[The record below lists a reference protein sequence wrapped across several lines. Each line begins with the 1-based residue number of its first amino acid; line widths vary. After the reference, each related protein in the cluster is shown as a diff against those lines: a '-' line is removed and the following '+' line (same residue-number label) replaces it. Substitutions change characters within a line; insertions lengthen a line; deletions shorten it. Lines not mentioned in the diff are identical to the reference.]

1 MISASSF
8 FRQRAALTMTLTVT
22 ALVFAGRLPPPARAE
37 SRLEKLPGSLMAL
50 PLLNGPE
57 VRRALA
63 DLSLQTLPSAGWLED
78 QKGRALAG
86 VTFVGVEGYFI
97 TKASEVVRLD
107 DCRLRPRP
115 GESSLAVREI
125 RREVKLDLAL
135 GQVISTSNVP
145 IIVKPVTW
153 APSAGAGLGHWL
165 VSPALTALEQGQEGV
180 PHFELNLGV
189 LSAARRPIPGMGA
202 ALGITGRPADKG
214 LHITSVAAESP
225 ARTAGLR
232 ENDILLEIAGQPAP
246 SIPEVNAIIQ
256 KRQPGDEVQIKVLR
270 QGKEFRKQV
279 RLASR
284 SRVVAN
290 WEGDDYAN
298 GGISIRTDDFPEVI
312 QHDMPLYPHDMG
324 GPVFDL
330 KGRAIAVNM
339 ARADRI
345 TTFAL
350 PMERFR
356 DTLEKWLE
364 ADRHPPAAEKVNK

>member
-1 MISASSF
+1 MITTAVCSPA
-8 FRQRAALTMTLTVT
+8 RAWVLAAL
-22 ALVFAGRLPPPARAE
+22 ALAGAVPFPVQAE
-37 SRLEKLPGSLMAL
+37 SRLEKLPGSLMPL

-63 DLSLQTLPSAGWLED
+63 DLSLRTLPSSGWLED

-86 VTFVGVEGYFI
+86 VTFVGKEGYFI
-97 TKASEVVRLD
+97 TKASEAVHLD
-107 DCRLRPRP
+107 DCRLRTGP
-115 GESSLAVREI
+115 GESTLAVREV

-135 GQVISTSNVP
+135 GQIISSASSPVSVTPVI
-145 IIVKPVTW
+145 W
-153 APSAGAGLGHWL
+153 APSAGAGLGQWL
-165 VSPALTALEQGQEGV
+165 VSPALTALEEGQEGV
-180 PHFELNLGV
+180 PHFQLNLGV

-202 ALGITGRPADKG
+202 ALGITGRPAEKG

-225 ARTAGLR
+225 ARAAGLR
-232 ENDILLEIAGQPAP
+232 ENDILLEIAGKPAP
-246 SIPEVNAIIQ
+246 SIPDVNAIIQ

-270 QGKEFRKQV
+270 QGKEFRRQV

-330 KGRAIAVNM
+330 EGRAIAVNI

-364 ADRHPPAAEKVNK
+364 ADRHPPAAEKAKK